1 MKKRILTFGVLLIL
15 VTILVVPSVVSAADS
30 TYVFGEVVEGYTFTA
45 PGPILL
51 GSMTPSAT
59 PYKGSST
66 DGSLVGNN
74 ANGYTVTGTDMKVT
88 NTGYMTMAGGA
99 PVLTNR
105 HEISDEDAN
114 YVSADT
120 SKTFVDTS
128 GLTDTTFSLYVSQI
142 VTHTDAVGSDYSIEI
157 TFTVVAKP

>member
-1 MKKRILTFGVLLIL
+1 MKRRILTFGVLLTL
-15 VTILVVPSVVSAADS
+15 VTISVLPGVVSAADS
-30 TYVFGEVVEGYTFTA
+30 TYVMGEVVEGYTFAA
-45 PGPILL
+45 PGPIYL
-51 GSMTPSAT
+51 GSMTPSDT

-74 ANGYTVTGTDMKVT
+74 ANGYTVTGTDEKVT
-88 NTGYMTMAGGA
+88 DTGYMTCAGGA

-128 GLTDTTFSLYVSQI
+128 GPTDVTFSLFASQL

-157 TFTVVAKP
+157 TFTVVANP